1 MKQLERFPDYYITED
16 AQIISK
22 RTKNTK
28 VLKLN
33 IDQYGYYFVGLMTS
47 ENKTSSQRIHRLM
60 IETYGN
66 LPPKDMRNPTVDHIN
81 GNKLDNRIE
90 NLQWL
95 SNEDNSYKSS
105 QSRIKRYTIEDE
117 NGNIFIVENLR
128 KWCKDN
134 NLCPSSLRRSKSKGW
149 RHKGYLIIDSQEGW
163 R

>member
-28 VLKLN
+28 VLKLT
-33 IDQYGYYFVGLMTS
+33 IDRFGYYYIGLRTP

-66 LPPKDMRNPTVDHIN
+66 PPPKNIINPTVDHIN

-95 SNEDNSYKSS
+95 SNEDNSYKSA
-105 QSRIKRYTIEDE
+105 QSRIKKYTIEDE
-117 NGNIFIVENLR
+117 NGNIFIVDNLR
-128 KWCKDN
+128 KWCKEN
-134 NLCPSSLRRSKSKGW
+134 NLDCCSMRRSKVKGW
-149 RHKGYLIIDSQEGW
+149 RHKGYLIINSQDQ
-163 R
+163 